1 MTLTAPLSTTPGP
14 RDLAGLET
22 PALLLDAPRLQANLR
37 RMAERMAALGVRLR
51 PHVKTAKCLPVAEAT
66 DAANRAAGVPGAAPS
81 DDASV
86 PHGPHGPITV
96 STLREADQ
104 FAAAGWR
111 DITYAVGLTPN
122 KFAHLRRLLD
132 AGVALTVLLDSVDAA
147 RALSAASA
155 DWPRPVAVLIEID
168 TDGQRAG
175 LRPDAPALLDV
186 AAALSGAGVRLDGV
200 LTHCGGAYHAHGAA
214 ALRAIAEQ
222 ERAGAVLAA
231 ERLRAAGHAAPVVS
245 VGSTP
250 TALFAEHLAGV
261 TEVRAGVY
269 VFMDLMMAALGVC
282 GLDEIAASVLTS
294 VIGHQPDKGW
304 TLIDAGWMA
313 LSRDRGLAGEFQD
326 QGLGLVCDAAGVP
339 LGADG
344 GEWIVSAANQE
355 HGIVTHR
362 SGDRSRLLD
371 LPVGTLLRVLP
382 NHACATAA
390 QHPHYELLGA
400 DGQVCDRWPRFIGW

>member
-37 RMAERMAALGVRLR
+37 RMAERMAELGVRLR
-51 PHVKTAKCLPVAEAT
+51 PHVKTAKCLPVADAT
-66 DAANRAAGVPGAAPS
+66 DAANRAAGVPGAVS
-81 DDASV
+81 S
-86 PHGPHGPITV
+86 GMTHGPITV

-122 KFAHLRRLLD
+122 KFAHVRRLLD
-132 AGVALTVLLDSVDAA
+132 AGVALTVILDSVDAA

-155 DWPRPVAVLIEID
+155 DWPAPVAVLIEID

-186 AAALSGAGVRLDGV
+186 AAALSGPGVRLDGV
-200 LTHCGGAYHAHGAA
+200 LTHCGGAYHAHGAV

-222 ERAGAVLAA
+222 ERAGAVQAA

-282 GLDEIAASVLTS
+282 ALDEIAASVLTS

-313 LSRDRGLAGEFQD
+313 LSRDRGLAGEFPD
-326 QGLGLVCDAAGVP
+326 QGLGLVCDAAGEP

-362 SGDRSRLLD
+362 SGDPARRLD
-371 LPVGTLLRVLP
+371 LPVGSLLRILP

-390 QHPHYELLGA
+390 QHPHYEVIGA
-400 DGQVCDRWPRFIGW
+400 DGQVCDRWLRFIGW

>member
-1 MTLTAPLSTTPGP
+1 MDSAPLAPA
-14 RDLAGLET
+14 RLLADLET
-22 PALLLDAPRLQANLR
+22 PALLLDDARLQANLA
-37 RMAERMAALGVRLR
+37 RMAQRMAALGVRLR
-51 PHVKTAKCLPVAEAT
+51 PHVKTAKCLAVAQAT
-66 DAANRAAGVPGAAPS
+66 DAANVAAGVPGA
-81 DDASV
+81 
-86 PHGPHGPITV
+86 GECGPITV

-132 AGVALTVLLDSVDAA
+132 AGVALTVILDSADAA

-155 DWPRPVAVLIEID
+155 GWPTPVAVLIEID

-186 AAALSGAGVRLDGV
+186 AAALTGPGVRLAGV
-200 LTHCGGAYHAHGAA
+200 LTHCGGAYHAHGADG
-214 ALRAIAEQ
+214 LRALAEQ
-222 ERAGAVLAA
+222 ERSGAVRAA
-231 ERLRAAGHAAPVVS
+231 ERLRAAGFAAPVVS

-282 GLDEIAASVLTS
+282 RFDEIAASVLTS
-294 VIGHQPDKGW
+294 VIGHQPDRGW

-313 LSRDRGLAGEFQD
+313 LSRDRGLAGEFTD
-326 QGLGLVCDAAGVP
+326 QGLGLVCNAAGRP
-339 LGADG
+339 IGEGGAQGG

-362 SGDRSRLLD
+362 SGDPARRLD

-390 QHPHYELLGA
+390 QHPHYDRLGA
-400 DGQVCDRWPRFIGW
+400 DGRVSGRWARFIGW

>member
-1 MTLTAPLSTTPGP
+1 MDHLDVLPA
-14 RDLAGLET
+14 RALAELET
-22 PALLLDAPRLQANLR
+22 PALLLDEPRLRANLQ
-37 RMAERMAALGVRLR
+37 RMAARMAQLGVRLR
-51 PHVKTAKCLPVAEAT
+51 PHVKTAKCLPVAAAT
-66 DAANRAAGVPGAAPS
+66 DAANLAAGVPGAAER
-81 DDASV
+81 
-86 PHGPHGPITV
+86 GPITV

-122 KFAHLRRLLD
+122 KFAHVRRLLD
-132 AGVALTVLLDSVDAA
+132 ARVALTVILDSVDAA
-147 RALSAASA
+147 RALSAAA
-155 DWPRPVAVLIEID
+155 AGWPTPVQVLIEID

-175 LRPDAPALLDV
+175 LRPGDAALPEV
-186 AAALSGAGVRLDGV
+186 AAALTGPGVRLEGV
-200 LTHCGGAYHAHGAA
+200 LTHCGGAYHAHGEA
-214 ALRAIAEQ
+214 ALRAMAEQ
-222 ERAGAVLAA
+222 ERAGAVQAA
-231 ERLRAAGHAAPVVS
+231 ERLRAAGFAAPVVS

-261 TEVRAGVY
+261 AEVRAGVY
-269 VFMDLMMAALGVC
+269 VFMDLMMAALGAC
-282 GLDEIAASVLTS
+282 RFDEIAASVLTS

-313 LSRDRGLAGEFQD
+313 LSRDRGLAGEFTD
-326 QGLGLVCDAAGVP
+326 QGLGLVCDAAGRVI
-339 LGADG
+339 GEAG

-362 SGDRSRLLD
+362 SGDPARRLD

-390 QHPHYELLGA
+390 QHAHYELLGA
-400 DGQVCDRWPRFIGW
+400 DGRVRERWLRFMGW